1 MIDWNPNLI
10 KKMRLKEGNKL
21 IVFDQEKVHTS
32 SPIGGVIFT
41 DKISEAEGI
50 LFLRIRLPLS
60 NLIFQKYL
68 NRFVKKVFYGLHI
81 PKNLQ
86 EQKRI

>member
-1 MIDWNPNLI
+1 
-10 KKMRLKEGNKL
+10 MRLKEGNKL

-60 NLIFQKYL
+60 NLIF
-68 NRFVKKVFYGLHI
+68 
-81 PKNLQ
+81 
-86 EQKRI
+86 